1 MSEEAI
7 NPAGTF
13 QQLTVTGSAQGLP
26 NIPARA
32 TRAVITVETDNIRW
46 RDDGTA
52 PTGSVGN
59 FVMQTQSFELKS
71 SASIAAF
78 QVIKDT
84 AATGTPVLDIAY
96 YQKSQ

>member
-13 QQLTVTGSAQGLP
+13 QQLTVTTAAQGLP

-32 TRAVITVETDNIRW
+32 TRAVITVETDNVRW

-52 PTGSVGN
+52 PTSTVGN
-59 FVMQTQSFELKS
+59 FVIATQSFELKS
-71 SASIAAF
+71 SGSIAAF
-78 QVIKDT
+78 QVIKD
-84 AATGTPVLDIAY
+84 ANASGTPILDIAY